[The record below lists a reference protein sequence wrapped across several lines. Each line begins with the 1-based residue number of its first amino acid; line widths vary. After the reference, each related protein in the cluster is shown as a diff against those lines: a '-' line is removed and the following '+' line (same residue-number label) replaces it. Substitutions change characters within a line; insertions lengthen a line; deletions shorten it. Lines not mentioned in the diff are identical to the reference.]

1 MSHWRSSPGS
11 EWGGIQ
17 NIFIMYWYIIYIHD
31 YTILYVW
38 LYIYIYTYDYTY
50 SYIYNI
56 TRSVMIWSPR
66 FGDFLW
72 RTTKKS
78 SKLPLFE
85 HWNSWLSGGFAASLV
100 SKSIA
105 KWVATRQQKW
115 NSVRGTGD
123 SNQPIFDVAQ
133 NFRLQGPA
141 MAMFRSIPSC

>member
-1 MSHWRSSPGS
+1 
-11 EWGGIQ
+11 
-17 NIFIMYWYIIYIHD
+17 
-31 YTILYVW
+31 
-38 LYIYIYTYDYTY
+38 
-50 SYIYNI
+50 
-56 TRSVMIWSPR
+56 MIWSPR

-141 MAMFRSIPSC
+141 MAMFRSKPSC